1 MRSLYQSR
9 PDYAMQLCMLWALLL
24 ITAGHAAIV
33 VFAGTHIWA
42 VFLAHQAEGVWA
54 SVLTFVLPGISHAY
68 WMQHWPEMQSAVWPH
83 TPQPLPGRGWFVW
96 LNRFWMLTFLLVGFF
111 AVLAPVVLSCVMP
124 YTHRVLR
131 RVAHTARMTRMM
143 RPAAEKMWFSV
154 QQSGTLLASRL
165 RRLIKNRREP

>member
-1 MRSLYQSR
+1 MRTVHQPR
-9 PDYAMQLCMLWALLL
+9 PDYAMLCAMAWVLLLVVLGHIALLVFVGTHLWAV
-24 ITAGHAAIV
+24 A
-33 VFAGTHIWA
+33 
-42 VFLAHQAEGVWA
+42 LAHEYHGFWQAL
-54 SVLTFVLPGISHAY
+54 LTFFLPVGSHVY
-68 WMQHWPEMQSAVWPH
+68 WMHHWPQIASAAWPH
-83 TPQPLPGRGWFVW
+83 PLEDVAGRNWFVW
-96 LNRFWMLTFLLVGFF
+96 LNWFWMLTFLLVGFF